1 MRLLQKCRLLPVLL
15 GMIAAILL
23 MPFSAGAAD
32 GDSGQAVASAG
43 IPAAPAGTLKILN
56 RTIFEFHATV
66 LGNPPV
72 ERAARARKNIESVLA
87 DGGAGEVSVV
97 SVDQGRVVAI
107 DGRMVFRIAAA
118 DVDPL
123 SHSAIDDAA
132 ALAAKR
138 LQQVISETS
147 EGRTLEAFV
156 RALVAAAIA
165 TAVAAAMLWVLARAH
180 RRLQRS
186 IVLKTA
192 RKAESLTIA
201 GAALIDKPR
210 LFALISRLLSA
221 LRWLLVALVSYEWLS
236 FVLSRFPFT
245 RPWGEQLNDYL
256 LTTVAGIAI
265 AIVDAI
271 PGIGVA
277 IAIFFVARFGI
288 GLVHGFFERISTGEN
303 PTPWLDADTMPTT
316 RRLASIAIWLFALA
330 MAYPYLPG
338 AQTEAFKGL
347 SVLLGLMISLGASS
361 IIGQGAAGLILTY
374 SRTIKLGEYVRIG
387 DQEGTVTEMGMFTTR
402 IRTGLGE
409 ELTLPNSLITSSVTK
424 NYSRE
429 VKGRGYILDTVVTIG
444 YDTPWRQVEAML
456 FEAAKRTQGILQTP
470 TPRVFQTA
478 LSDFYPEYRV
488 VCQAV
493 PEQPRP
499 RAEILS
505 MLHANIQ
512 DVFNEHSVQIMSPH
526 YLGDPPDAKVVPVD
540 QWYSPPAKKP
550 EVR

>member
-1 MRLLQKCRLLPVLL
+1 
-15 GMIAAILL
+15 
-23 MPFSAGAAD
+23 
-32 GDSGQAVASAG
+32 
-43 IPAAPAGTLKILN
+43 
-56 RTIFEFHATV
+56 
-66 LGNPPV
+66 
-72 ERAARARKNIESVLA
+72 
-87 DGGAGEVSVV
+87 
-97 SVDQGRVVAI
+97 
-107 DGRMVFRIAAA
+107 
-118 DVDPL
+118 
-123 SHSAIDDAA
+123 
-132 ALAAKR
+132 
-138 LQQVISETS
+138 
-147 EGRTLEAFV
+147 
-156 RALVAAAIA
+156 
-165 TAVAAAMLWVLARAH
+165 
-180 RRLQRS
+180 
-186 IVLKTA
+186 
-192 RKAESLTIA
+192 
-201 GAALIDKPR
+201 
-210 LFALISRLLSA
+210 
-221 LRWLLVALVSYEWLS
+221 
-236 FVLSRFPFT
+236 
-245 RPWGEQLNDYL
+245 
-256 LTTVAGIAI
+256 
-265 AIVDAI
+265 
-271 PGIGVA
+271 
-277 IAIFFVARFGI
+277 
-288 GLVHGFFERISTGEN
+288 
-303 PTPWLDADTMPTT
+303 MPTT
-316 RRLASIAIWLFALA
+316 RRLASIAIGLFALA

-478 LSDFYPEYRV
+478 LSDFYPEYRL

-526 YLGDPPDAKVVPVD
+526 YRGDPADAKVVPVD
-540 QWYSPPAKKP
+540 QWYLPPA
-550 EVR
+550 